1 MQAWW
6 SLALALA
13 AMGRVATPTPAPQ
26 LNDRPVIGIL
36 AQEMDA
42 SLAAAV
48 HGALS
53 PPSGVRLR
61 RALASP
67 AAGPKGGEDAKLTEP
82 LGGLQSQQNYEY
94 LTFEEGEELQ
104 KPEVDIVPNA
114 EAEVRAPAAA
124 SAPAPTLVARTTS
137 PEAPLSS
144 TPTESSK
151 SYIAASYVK
160 FVETAGARV
169 VPILINQ
176 DKEYYERILSSI
188 NGVLFPGGAVA
199 IDQTSGFG
207 RAGKLIYDTAV
218 QMNKDGDVFPLWGT
232 CLGFELLM
240 GLAAK
245 GEEIRTRCM
254 AQNSAD
260 HVKLDNDY
268 AEGHLLRHMPKA
280 LLKALITKPI
290 TANFHH
296 FCVTPKN
303 FSDFGVDKVYRPLA
317 YSCDKRGVEYVA
329 VAEARD
335 FPFYAVQF
343 HPEKAPYEWTTAP
356 GHNEIPHSRVAVHLS
371 AFLADVFVSRAR
383 RSSHRFANATEEAS
397 SLIYNF
403 PALYTGAKT
412 PLEQVYVF

>member
-13 AMGRVATPTPAPQ
+13 ALWRAATPTPVPQ
-26 LNDRPVIGIL
+26 LNDRPIIGIL

-53 PPSGVRLR
+53 PPSDVRLR
-61 RALASP
+61 RSLASP
-67 AAGPKGGEDAKLTEP
+67 AAASKGTEDAAKVTEP
-82 LGGLQSQQNYEY
+82 EGGLQSQQNYEY

-104 KPEVDIVPNA
+104 KPEVDIVPSA

-124 SAPAPTLVARTTS
+124 SAPAPALAAMTTS
-137 PEAPLSS
+137 PEAPLPS
-144 TPTESSK
+144 TPTEPSK

-160 FVETAGARV
+160 FMEAAGARV

-199 IDQTSGFG
+199 IDQTSGYG

-245 GEEIRTRCM
+245 GQEIRASCM

-260 HVKLDNDY
+260 HVKLDN
-268 AEGHLLRHMPKA
+268 
-280 LLKALITKPI
+280 
-290 TANFHH
+290 
-296 FCVTPKN
+296 
-303 FSDFGVDKVYRPLA
+303 
-317 YSCDKRGVEYVA
+317 
-329 VAEARD
+329 
-335 FPFYAVQF
+335 
-343 HPEKAPYEWTTAP
+343 
-356 GHNEIPHSRVAVHLS
+356 
-371 AFLADVFVSRAR
+371 
-383 RSSHRFANATEEAS
+383 
-397 SLIYNF
+397 
-403 PALYTGAKT
+403 
-412 PLEQVYVF
+412 